1 MKIFLLALLTYISL
15 SIQVSVAQ
23 YSLINA
29 YPQLPKFEKP
39 LELRL
44 ANDGT
49 NRMFVLEQT
58 GKIFV
63 FENTPLVSTRKLF
76 LDLSDVVKN
85 DASETGLLGMALHPN
100 FKINKTFYINYD
112 SDKSGSIKSY
122 ISSFKV
128 STANADSAI
137 KKSEKQLLVVDDPAW
152 NHNGGCLQFGPDKY
166 LYFSLGDGGQGNDP
180 WNNAQNLK
188 SYWGKIHRINVDDTA
203 NGKKYGIP
211 KDNPFINT
219 AGALGEIYA
228 YGLRNTWRFNFDEED
243 NNKLWAGDVGQN
255 AWEEIDIIVKGGNYG
270 WKIMEGLVCRPGG
283 GATCDKKGLIDPIWM
298 YKNPTVGTSITGGFV
313 YRGKKIP
320 YLKGKYVY
328 ADYTFGKIWALNP
341 TPDVTNEMLMDRSD
355 DTPIKVASFAEDFD
369 KELLILSHGDGRI
382 LKLVSEQP
390 NSSTAADSKDFAVS
404 IIPNPN
410 GPKSIV
416 SVSILYPAKI
426 NIHLL
431 DMSGKNIQT
440 IANEDRSS
448 GKHQFSFDTSKLKT
462 GNYFVQVK
470 AGKFEALKKFNKL

>member
-1 MKIFLLALLTYISL
+1 MKLFLAMLLPCIFF
-15 SIQVSVAQ
+15 SIQISIAQ

-63 FENTPLVSTRKLF
+63 FENTPSVSTRKLF
-76 LDLSDVVKN
+76 LDLSDVVKK
-85 DASETGLLGMALHPN
+85 DANETGLLGMALHPN

-112 SDKSGSIKSY
+112 SDKSGSIKTY

-128 STANADSAI
+128 SNSNPDSAI
-137 KKSEKQLLVVDDPAW
+137 KKSENQLLVVEDPAW
-152 NHNGGCLQFGPDKY
+152 NHNGGCLQFGPDRF
-166 LYFSLGDGGQGNDP
+166 LYFSLGDGGSGNDP

-188 SYWGKIHRINVDDTA
+188 SYWGKIHRINVDDTT

-211 KDNPFINT
+211 KDNPFVNT

-283 GATCDKKGLIDPIWM
+283 GSTCDKKGLIDPIWV
-298 YKNPTVGTSITGGFV
+298 YKNPSLGTSVTGGYV

-328 ADYTFGKIWALNP
+328 ADYTYGKLWALDSA
-341 TPDVTNEMLMDRSD
+341 PDVTNELLIDRSD

-369 KELLILSHGDGRI
+369 KELLILSHENGRI
-382 LKLVSEQP
+382 LKLVSDIP
-390 NSSTAADSKDFAVS
+390 NTSLAYKSKSFIVS
-404 IIPNPN
+404 IIPNPA
-410 GPKSIV
+410 GAKAIV
-416 SVSILYPAKI
+416 SVTILDPSKI
-426 NIHLL
+426 DIHLL
-431 DMSGKNIQT
+431 DDSGKNIQT
-440 IANEDRSS
+440 VAHEDRSA
-448 GKHQFSFDTSKLKT
+448 GKHQFSLNTSKLKP
-462 GNYFVQVK
+462 GNYFVEIK
-470 AGKFEALKKFNKL
+470 SGKFDALKKFNKP